1 MVRIRRTSLL
11 LLPLALS
18 TAAVAAAAPAASAAP
33 VNHPVT
39 IVVNTTF
46 DPDVLDA
53 FTGNVPGCGSGVVA
67 DTAGRGPKFTPWG
80 GVFSG
85 TKSFTCDEGGG
96 FDVRLQALFAEAGSV
111 GTWVV
116 TDAWGPLEGL
126 KGSGGLVGTPT
137 EAGIDD
143 TFVGTLR

>member
-1 MVRIRRTSLL
+1 MVRIRRTSVL

-18 TAAVAAAAPAASAAP
+18 AAALAAAAPAASAAP
-33 VNHPVT
+33 VKQPVT

-46 DPDVLDA
+46 DPEVTDW
-53 FTGNVPGCGSGVVA
+53 FTGNVPGCGFGVVEDA
-67 DTAGRGPKFTPWG
+67 AGRGPKFTPWG

-85 TKSFTCDEGGG
+85 TKSFICDEGGG
-96 FDVRLQALFAEAGSV
+96 FDVRLQAVFGEAGSV

-126 KGSGGLVGTPT
+126 KGSGRLVGTPT

>member
-1 MVRIRRTSLL
+1 MVRIRRTSV

-18 TAAVAAAAPAASAAP
+18 VAALTAAAPAASAAP
-33 VNHPVT
+33 VKQPVT

-46 DPDVLDA
+46 DPDVADL
-53 FTGNVPGCGSGVVA
+53 FTGNVPGCGSGVVE
-67 DTAGRGPKFTPWG
+67 DTAGRGPRFTPWG

-96 FDVRLQALFAEAGSV
+96 FDVRLQAVFGEAGSV

-116 TDAWGPLEGL
+116 TDAWGSLEGL
-126 KGSGGLVGTPT
+126 KGSGRLVGVPT

-143 TFVGTLR
+143 TYVGTLR